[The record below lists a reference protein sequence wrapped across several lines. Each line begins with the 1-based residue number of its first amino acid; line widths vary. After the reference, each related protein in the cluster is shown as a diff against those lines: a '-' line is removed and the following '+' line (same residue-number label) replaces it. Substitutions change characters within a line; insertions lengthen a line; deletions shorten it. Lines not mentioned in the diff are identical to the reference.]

1 MISSKEYLCP
11 SLSGTRQAKAKPRHS
26 RWRSNSDRLRP
37 NDLLVSTR
45 RHTAV
50 SAAHIVAVVVVES
63 APPPSLATMVVASV
77 VLVVLLA
84 AAAATAAT
92 LVVSVGRDALAH
104 GL

>member
-26 RWRSNSDRLRP
+26 RRRSNSDRLRP
-37 NDLLVSTR
+37 DNLLITTR

-50 SAAHIVAVVVVES
+50 SAAHIIAVVVVEAAS
-63 APPPSLATMVVASV
+63 PPSLAAMVVASI
-77 VLVVLLA
+77 VLVMLLT
-84 AAAATAAT
+84 AATATA
-92 LVVSVGRDALAH
+92 LVASVGRDALAH

>member
-1 MISSKEYLCP
+1 MSSKEFLCR
-11 SLSGTRQAKAKPRHS
+11 SLSGTRQAEAKPRHS
-26 RWRSNSDRLRP
+26 RRRSNSHRLRP
-37 NDLLVSTR
+37 DNLLISTG

-63 APPPSLATMVVASV
+63 APSPSLATMVVASI

-84 AAAATAAT
+84 AATAA
-92 LVVSVGRDALAH
+92 LVVAVGRDALAH

>member
-1 MISSKEYLCP
+1 MISSKKHLCP
-11 SLSGTRQAKAKPRHS
+11 SLSGPRQAEAKPRHS
-26 RWRSNSDRLRP
+26 RRRSNSHRLRP
-37 NDLLVSTR
+37 DNLLVSTR

-63 APPPSLATMVVASV
+63 ASSPSLATMVVASI

-84 AAAATAAT
+84 AAAA
-92 LVVSVGRDALAH
+92 LVVSVGSDALAH